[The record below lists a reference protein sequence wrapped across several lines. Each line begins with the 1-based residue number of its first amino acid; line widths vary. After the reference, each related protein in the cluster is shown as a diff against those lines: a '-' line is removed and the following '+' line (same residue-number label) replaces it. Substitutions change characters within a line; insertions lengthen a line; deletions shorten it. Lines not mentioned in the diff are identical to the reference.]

1 MVYSLLHRDN
11 DLSALVASAPSQH
24 PHPGEYM
31 DEGKNNSSLNN
42 FSTNNSWSHYQ
53 SATPFIRLCRL
64 SANILKY
71 SLSGLAI
78 NRTYLADLPP
88 LLSYPRGFSVAVYTV
103 QGEETERSSVLQL
116 NSPRL
121 ELEDNK
127 EAVRIPSLNT
137 LEDNTEAVKIPG
149 LNTLEDSPITSSR
162 TKHLDDA
169 IADLRCQS

>member
-1 MVYSLLHRDN
+1 ML
-11 DLSALVASAPSQH
+11 
-24 PHPGEYM
+24 
-31 DEGKNNSSLNN
+31 
-42 FSTNNSWSHYQ
+42 
-53 SATPFIRLCRL
+53 
-64 SANILKY
+64 
-71 SLSGLAI
+71 
-78 NRTYLADLPP
+78 
-88 LLSYPRGFSVAVYTV
+88 

-169 IADLRCQS
+169 IADLRYLS